1 MSRRSLT
8 FFHLTVKKSPG
19 AHNVIAPINNSLP
32 SLLLVLL
39 HFFHLT
45 VKKSPGAHNVI
56 APINNSLPSLL
67 LSSHTLHTIKKEF
80 IHKRSSF
87 TNPIMHVPA
96 CVIANYDVIYFLQLP
111 VRQTEFLLLF
121 SPHQTCMKTVCSKS
135 DID

>member
-1 MSRRSLT
+1 MNESDNQEPLSLNISPIQPCSTRLQSMSRRSLT

-19 AHNVIAPINNSLP
+19 AHNVIAPINNS
-32 SLLLVLL
+32 V
-39 HFFHLT
+39 
-45 VKKSPGAHNVI
+45 
-56 APINNSLPSLL
+56 PSLL

-80 IHKRSSF
+80 IHKRSSLP
-87 TNPIMHVPA
+87 NPIMHVPA

-121 SPHQTCMKTVCSKS
+121 SPHQTCMNIVCSKS